1 MLLALLFIVMFINIF
16 IIAAIKLVVREMI
29 MIIISKECFSIFN
42 GSVLAELDKPNE
54 FERSLAFDDCFSY
67 ASQQTKSHAKK
78 KVGCFSCPLRNAY
91 SY

>member
-1 MLLALLFIVMFINIF
+1 
-16 IIAAIKLVVREMI
+16 

-67 ASQQTKSHAKK
+67 ASQQTKSHANK
-78 KVGCFSCPLRNAY
+78 KVGCMF
-91 SY
+91 